1 MENSSKKSL
10 EGLEKMVVD
19 MAIESWR
26 FSRLFVKVAT
36 KLDAGEAAKYI
47 NQLRYFQKKIE
58 DDLNDIELKMV
69 VLEGHPF
76 DAGMAVS
83 VINMEDFEPQ
93 DVLVVDQMIEPI
105 IMGPDG
111 LKRSG
116 VVTVRKVQQ

>member
-10 EGLEKMVVD
+10 EVLEKMVVD

-69 VLEGHPF
+69 ILEGHPF